1 MITMQCEADLG
12 DFLCRYCG
20 SQPQCGE
27 SAISSEEPSV
37 YVVCV
42 CVCVCVC
49 VWGPICV
56 RKPVYKLKTRRF
68 KVPTMKKYFY
78 YI

>member
-1 MITMQCEADLG
+1 MITVQCEGDLG
-12 DFLCRYCG
+12 DFLCVG
-20 SQPQCGE
+20 IVDPSL
-27 SAISSEEPSV
+27 SAEKVPFLLKSPL
-37 YVVCV
+37 CML
-42 CVCVCVC
+42 CVCVC

-56 RKPVYKLKTRRF
+56 HKPVYKLKTRRF

>member
-49 VWGPICV
+49 VYGVPFVCV
-56 RKPVYKLKTRRF
+56 SLYISSKLEGSR
-68 KVPTMKKYFY
+68 YLQ
-78 YI
+78 